1 MSDLKN
7 PEQMSVRRMSAPN
20 AFFNLP
26 NMRGVMEALEARME
40 QRHFE
45 AVNGNARTLVL
56 EVMQDVDADPDYA
69 GMSVTEKNNVVLQAS
84 MAIISDLAETTAT
97 APVEPPPEAA
107 PVPARTLPFVPEQG
121 RSLETFSPYPDTPP
135 AVTPAGEVVPAD
147 TVSRA
152 AIERASAQDRDNVDK
167 IVKEPWA
174 PLMRPLDVT
183 MDICIDGFDR
193 DFDSYP
199 DRYRFQYEC
208 GNNVMNIT
216 KITATSIQLPVTAG
230 DVPMTLGAPYVLL
243 TFDEFSGICDDGA
256 SNGVRKSFGK
266 FVIDKIVGF
275 PGARQYAYMK
285 PASKCVRDF
294 TPPLHSLKYLNLS
307 FMLPD
312 GGLISRAQDTH
323 RITSVN
329 LAMDAAANWILQTEQ
344 NWVADF
350 EAGDVIQIRGVNTAS
365 GRVNDYL
372 NREEGHVV
380 IAGGAFFEFLAQ
392 RASLVISR
400 PYTIDP
406 VTKRLVE
413 DDVTQADLAGLA
425 APDINPPARIVNT
438 SLQPSVSLVAVL
450 APSTRHEAV
459 I

>member
-1 MSDLKN
+1 
-7 PEQMSVRRMSAPN
+7 MSAPSP
-20 AFFNLP
+20 FFNVA
-26 NMRGVMEALEARME
+26 NMKQVMEELEARME

-45 AVNGNARTLVL
+45 AVNGNARGLVL
-56 EVMQDVDADPDYA
+56 EVMQDVDADRDYA
-69 GMSVTEKNNVVLQAS
+69 DMSVKEKNDVVLQAS
-84 MAIISDLAETTAT
+84 MAIIGDLSDRAAARQPDPL
-97 APVEPPPEAA
+97 PPRAL
-107 PVPARTLPFVPEQG
+107 PAVPETG
-121 RSLETFSPYPDTPP
+121 RTVETFAPYPDVPP
-135 AVTPAGEVVPAD
+135 AVTPAGEIVSAD
-147 TVSRA
+147 TVT

-174 PLMRPLDVT
+174 PLMRPLDIT
-183 MDICIDGFDR
+183 MDISIDGFDR

-216 KITATSIQLPVTAG
+216 KLTATSIQIPVTAG
-230 DVPMTLGAPYVLL
+230 DVPMTLGAPYILL
-243 TFDEFSGICDDGA
+243 TFDEFSGVCDDGA

-285 PASKCVRDF
+285 PASKCVREF
-294 TPPLHSLKYLNLS
+294 TPPMHSLKYLNLS
-307 FMLPD
+307 FTLPD

-406 VTKRLVE
+406 VTKRLIE
-413 DDVTQADLAGLA
+413 DDVTQGDLAALA

-438 SLQPSVSLVAVL
+438 SLQPSVSLVVVL